1 MKLVN
6 AGTALLP
13 LASCTA
19 ILPRQL
25 DETYT
30 DFSLI
35 AIHSGSPI
43 HLSSINA
50 SGNKFWI
57 GKDTTTFCPVID
69 GLNCSQFK
77 NITAFTQASDSDFL
91 GLVSTN
97 SSLQTGIRCP
107 RKTNFS
113 ISQNTEVPGGQS
125 VYVGPNGALS
135 FTVAHSAFTPAGS
148 SYESFNA
155 TVNASASGL
164 GSLTYNGTEGFVAC
178 PTRGRRGHRRGPYQ
192 VFVDVNNSLTDK
204 DVPLGC
210 VDECIGLLAATV
222 ALDSASEG
230 SDALPAAWQY
240 E

>member
-30 DFSLI
+30 DFGLI

-57 GKDTTTFCPVID
+57 GKDTTTFCPVIE

-77 NITAFTQASDSDFL
+77 NITAFTQGSDSDFL

-97 SSLQTGIRCP
+97 HPKLVSGVLEILSSIL
-107 RKTNFS
+107 
-113 ISQNTEVPGGQS
+113 QNTEVPGGQS

-135 FTVAHSAFTPAGS
+135 FTVAHSAFTPVGS

-155 TVNASASGL
+155 TVSASASGL